1 MRRCLVQS
9 VSPVKATPTWSR
21 RSYLVKEP
29 VKTAA
34 VIANNQS
41 WYFLDGGAAGVPL
54 VLANNTGTRVPSE
67 VYTTV
72 DSVVRGDLGA

>member
-41 WYFLDGGAAGVPL
+41 WYFLDGVAAVVPL
-54 VLANNTGTRVPSE
+54 VLANNTSTRMPNDVC
-67 VYTTV
+67 TTI
-72 DSVVRGDLGA
+72 DGVVCGDVGD